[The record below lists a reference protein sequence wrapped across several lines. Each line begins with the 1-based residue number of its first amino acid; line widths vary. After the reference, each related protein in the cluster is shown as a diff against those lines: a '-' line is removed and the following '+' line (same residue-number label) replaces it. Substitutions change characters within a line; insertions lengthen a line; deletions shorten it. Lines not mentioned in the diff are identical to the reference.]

1 MLQSKDMFNIPK
13 EKIGTEVSNLV
24 VYSLP
29 FTMVTLFFVSYAF
42 EILGRKMTLSISF
55 LATSLMYF
63 LMPRTAPSYTWLLVV
78 RCVIGITM
86 AAPLAHPLIADY
98 VHRDS
103 RGKAIAL
110 CGLGIV
116 VGEIAAISLFKLNTM
131 LDMNFYDSFTTSSI
145 MIFVASI
152 YFFIAIKDPD
162 LYHLH

>member
-1 MLQSKDMFNIPK
+1 MFNIPK
-13 EKIGTEVSNLV
+13 NKIGTEISNLV

-42 EILGRKMTLSISF
+42 EILGRKWTLVMSYLSTSI
-55 LATSLMYF
+55 MYF
-63 LMPRTAPSYTWLLVV
+63 LMPRTAPSYGELMGV

-110 CGLGIV
+110 CGMGII
-116 VGEIAAISLFKLNTM
+116 VGEISAISLFKLNTI

-145 MIFVASI
+145 LIFLASI
-152 YFFIAIKDPD
+152 YFWYAIKDPD
-162 LYHLH
+162 LHHLQQ